1 MPRSGTLVICVQNL
15 DFSGA
20 NQVVLNIV
28 SGKMHES
35 NVVVLSPKVG
45 TFAARFV
52 ASGAAVRVGN
62 LGDLLNEIRD
72 VFCIICN
79 TIMTANIVCEMS
91 VRPHPVI
98 WILHEWWDDDMI
110 VENLRIRNYEGLT
123 LATVK
128 QALAKAAMVVSVCES
143 QRQLY
148 QPSAPSSVIFVG
160 VPDPCPRLRQN
171 YICDMPSLMHK
182 KEEKPNKIFTF
193 LCLGIICPRK
203 NQLWTVQMFKLFAKD
218 RTDVRLQV
226 VGARYTR
233 VYEME
238 YLDLL
243 KQEIG
248 NDPRIELYDVTE
260 NVDSFYQSADCLLLT
275 SLNEVTPMVIS
286 EAMSWGLPVIST
298 NIAGIKEMYTDGV
311 EGFHFAPGDEMRI
324 LRAMQDITQDPM
336 LRNSMAKAARARFET
351 AFDLDLMVESYR
363 QLVLKVAPPV
373 ILLDMDGALL
383 DWDKRFM
390 QLWADRSPLDRSQSY
405 FMEDCVP
412 KEFRQEAIDTF
423 MQPGF
428 FEYLEPME
436 GALEA
441 LKEMEQDGLKLYI
454 CSAPLKFSKYC
465 AQEKL
470 NWVMKNLGE
479 KWLDRT
485 ILCQDKTMVAGDI
498 LIDDKPFE
506 FLSPGGKHTTAAWK
520 QIVFDAPYNRQLRLP
535 RMFRWRDWRNFLYP
549 MLGKAI
555 PSEILSYSQDEAE
568 GKISMDPYRRP
579 QSIGLSCQGLRRNE
593 SISSIH
599 SAVSAEEVQKQ
610 MDMLQQI
617 DTPLNVE
624 DIATI
629 VSGSLSLVGEDSS
642 DEESL
647 YEEKLK
653 SFQQSLQE
661 EGGSRT
667 GKLMHPSEM
676 AQKKKVL
683 QDKLQQ
689 RSNEYKKTKEMAEK
703 KIALDSDSNDMDGLQ
718 LFRASYE
725 LWKRI
730 WDGKSHCSTPPALM
744 VDGTPEA
751 SPYFTK

>member
-1 MPRSGTLVICVQNL
+1 
-15 DFSGA
+15 
-20 NQVVLNIV
+20 
-28 SGKMHES
+28 
-35 NVVVLSPKVG
+35 
-45 TFAARFV
+45 
-52 ASGAAVRVGN
+52 
-62 LGDLLNEIRD
+62 
-72 VFCIICN
+72 
-79 TIMTANIVCEMS
+79 
-91 VRPHPVI
+91 
-98 WILHEWWDDDMI
+98 
-110 VENLRIRNYEGLT
+110 
-123 LATVK
+123 
-128 QALAKAAMVVSVCES
+128 
-143 QRQLY
+143 
-148 QPSAPSSVIFVG
+148 
-160 VPDPCPRLRQN
+160 
-171 YICDMPSLMHK
+171 
-182 KEEKPNKIFTF
+182 
-193 LCLGIICPRK
+193 
-203 NQLWTVQMFKLFAKD
+203 
-218 RTDVRLQV
+218 
-226 VGARYTR
+226 
-233 VYEME
+233 
-238 YLDLL
+238 
-243 KQEIG
+243 
-248 NDPRIELYDVTE
+248 
-260 NVDSFYQSADCLLLT
+260 
-275 SLNEVTPMVIS
+275 
-286 EAMSWGLPVIST
+286 
-298 NIAGIKEMYTDGV
+298 
-311 EGFHFAPGDEMRI
+311 
-324 LRAMQDITQDPM
+324 
-336 LRNSMAKAARARFET
+336 
-351 AFDLDLMVESYR
+351 
-363 QLVLKVAPPV
+363 
-373 ILLDMDGALL
+373 
-383 DWDKRFM
+383 
-390 QLWADRSPLDRSQSY
+390 
-405 FMEDCVP
+405 
-412 KEFRQEAIDTF
+412 
-423 MQPGF
+423 
-428 FEYLEPME
+428 
-436 GALEA
+436 
-441 LKEMEQDGLKLYI
+441 
-454 CSAPLKFSKYC
+454 
-465 AQEKL
+465 
-470 NWVMKNLGE
+470 
-479 KWLDRT
+479 
-485 ILCQDKTMVAGDI
+485 
-498 LIDDKPFE
+498 
-506 FLSPGGKHTTAAWK
+506 
-520 QIVFDAPYNRQLRLP
+520 
-535 RMFRWRDWRNFLYP
+535 